1 MKYLYGPL
9 FLLTASCATLYFEV
23 SKYKQKENTQKQI
36 KQYSSEI
43 ANKDIN
49 RFNRINNAIT
59 HGEINNSTAKWMKE
73 YNKMMDSLKI
83 DSLTKKA
90 YFEGAQMVRDS
101 IKAATKLK

>member
-1 MKYLYGPL
+1 M
-9 FLLTASCATLYFEV
+9 
-23 SKYKQKENTQKQI
+23 
-36 KQYSSEI
+36 
-43 ANKDIN
+43 
-49 RFNRINNAIT
+49 
-59 HGEINNSTAKWMKE
+59 NNSTAKWMKE

>member
-1 MKYLYGPL
+1 MKYIYGPL
-9 FLLTASCATLYFEV
+9 FLLTASGATLYFEV
-23 SKYKQKENTQKQI
+23 SKQKENTQI

-59 HGEINNSTAKWMKE
+59 HGEMKNSTANWMKE